1 MIKGIGASSGIAM
14 GTVKW
19 LMQVKLE
26 IKQMSEHTPDQEL
39 QAFEAALAEAKV
51 EIEGLKAHTLAHVGE
66 KEAAIF
72 DAHSMMLED
81 PEFTQQIKDRI
92 IQGESA
98 AYGTQSVADAFIGIF
113 ASLEDAYLRERAQD
127 LKDVSSRLI
136 RILLGVKT
144 NKLSDQQV
152 ILLAE
157 DLTPSDTAQL
167 DKNQVLGFLTVIGGT
182 TSHSAIM
189 ARTIGMPAI
198 VGIGHALQQLKDG
211 DFVAMDGDTGL
222 CYVNPDE
229 ATLET
234 LRLKAE
240 QLSSERAML
249 ESLKGSLTH
258 SADGHRIEVSC
269 NIGGVKDLEHVIG
282 NDGEGIGLFRSEF
295 LYMDREDMPSEEE
308 QYEAYA
314 TVLKAM
320 GDKPV
325 VIRTL
330 DIGGDK
336 QLPYL
341 NIPKEENPFLGLRAI
356 RYCLRHETVFITQIK
371 ALLRAGVHGNLRIMM
386 PMISG
391 VSEVRLAKQLIEI
404 AKQALRD
411 EGAHFTENYQLGI
424 MIEIPAAAIMADL
437 LAKEVDFFSIGT
449 NDLIQYTVAVDRMN
463 QDIAEL
469 YDPFHPAV
477 LRLIHHV
484 ITSGKNAGIW
494 VGMCGETAG
503 NPDLIGLYLAM
514 GLEEFSMNPSK
525 VLKARKL
532 ISALSYKDLAPM
544 VSTVLTMSDPKEIR
558 DFVLEHFKA
567 LS

>member
-1 MIKGIGASSGIAM
+1 MIKGIGASSGIAI
-14 GTVKW
+14 GEVKW
-19 LMQVKLE
+19 LKHEKVKIVKE
-26 IKQMSEHTPDQEL
+26 TSRTISEEL
-39 QAFEAALAEAKV
+39 QWFEKSLLEAK
-51 EIEGLKAHTLAHVGE
+51 EAIKELRDYTCEHVGE
-66 KEAAIF
+66 KEAGIF
-72 DAHSMMLED
+72 DAHAMMLED
-81 PEFTQQIKDRI
+81 PEFTDQIKAQINAGD
-92 IQGESA
+92 SA
-98 AYGTQSVADAFIGIF
+98 AYATKTVSDGFISIF
-113 ASLEDAYLRERAQD
+113 SSLDDPYLRERAQD

-136 RILLGVKT
+136 RQLLGIKE
-144 NKLSDQQV
+144 NKISGKQV
-152 ILLAE
+152 VLVAE

-167 DKNQVLGFLTVIGGT
+167 DKTQVLGFLTVIGGT

-198 VGIGHALQQLKDG
+198 VGAGTSLLSLNEG
-211 DFVAMDGDTGL
+211 DLVAMDGDTGL

-229 ATLET
+229 SILEE
-234 LRLKAE
+234 LKQKANRLYE
-240 QLSSERAML
+240 ERLAL
-249 ESLKGSLTH
+249 EALKGSLTH
-258 SADGHRIEVSC
+258 SADGHRVEVSC
-269 NIGGVKDLEHVIG
+269 NIGGVKDLEHVIS

-308 QYEAYA
+308 QFEAYA
-314 TVLKAM
+314 AVLKEM
-320 GDKPV
+320 GEKPV

-356 RYCLRHETVFITQIK
+356 RYCLRNEEVFITQIK
-371 ALLRAGVHGNLRIMM
+371 ALLRAGVYGNLRIMM

-391 VSEVRLAKQLIEI
+391 IEEVRAAKVLVEKAKEI
-404 AKQALRD
+404 LRQ
-411 EGAHFTENYQLGI
+411 ESKLFSENYQLGI
-424 MIEIPAAAIMADL
+424 MIEIPAAAMIADL

-477 LRLIHHV
+477 LRLINHV
-484 ITSGKNAGIW
+484 IASGKKEGIW

-525 VLKARKL
+525 VLRARKL
-532 ISALSYKDLAPM
+532 ISQLDYSQLAP
-544 VSTVLTMSDPKEIR
+544 VVAEVLEMADPKAIR
-558 DFVLEHFKA
+558 EFVLERFK
-567 LS
+567 

>member
-14 GTVKW
+14 GAVKW
-19 LMQVKLE
+19 LKHEKLNIVKTSLVSAESELE
-26 IKQMSEHTPDQEL
+26 
-39 QAFEAALAEAKV
+39 AFEAAIEKAKTA
-51 EIEGLKAHTLAHVGE
+51 IEGLKAHTLVSVGE

-72 DAHSMMLED
+72 DAHLMMLED
-81 PEFTQQIKDRI
+81 PEFIEQIKARI
-92 IQGESA
+92 RQGESA
-98 AYGTQSVADAFIGIF
+98 AYATKAVADAFIEIF
-113 ASLEDAYLRERAQD
+113 ASLEDPYLRERAQD

-136 RILLGVKT
+136 RVLLGVEEQ
-144 NKLSDQQV
+144 KLSDQQV
-152 ILLAE
+152 ILVAE

-167 DKNQVLGFLTVIGGT
+167 DKQQVLGFLTVIGGT

-198 VGIGHALQQLKDG
+198 VGIGHDLLKLRDG

-229 ATLET
+229 GTLSQ
-234 LRLKAE
+234 LRAKALD
-240 QLSSERAML
+240 QQNERAML
-249 ESLKGSLTH
+249 ENLKGHLTH

-269 NIGGVKDLEHVIG
+269 NIGGVKDLEHVIA

-308 QYEAYA
+308 QFEAYA
-314 TVLKAM
+314 AVLKAM

-356 RYCLRHETVFITQIK
+356 RYCLRNEVVFITQIK
-371 ALLRAGVHGNLRIMM
+371 ALLRAGVYGNLRIMM

-391 VSEVRLAKQLIEI
+391 VAEVREAKKLIEKAKQV
-404 AKQALRD
+404 LRE
-411 EGAHFTENYQLGI
+411 EGVVFSEAYQLGI
-424 MIEIPAAAIMADL
+424 MIEIPAAAMMADL

-449 NDLIQYTVAVDRMN
+449 NDLIQYTIAVDRMN
-463 QDIAEL
+463 QDIAAL
-469 YDPFHPAV
+469 YEPFHPAV

-484 ITSGKNAGIW
+484 IESGKKEGIW

-503 NPDLIGLYLAM
+503 NPELIGLYLAM

-525 VLKARKL
+525 VLRARKL
-532 ISALSYKDLAPM
+532 IGQLSYKDLNPK
-544 VSTVLTMSDPKEIR
+544 VVTVLGMSDPVEIKAY
-558 DFVLEHFKA
+558 VLEHFKC
-567 LS
+567 